1 MAKINIENISR
12 NPFDLNLDFVT
23 PRKVVTIKPNVSYG
37 LTEDEYS
44 YLVTSCPNLFTKG
57 FFKVKNIPDE
67 LKNVDV
73 VESSNVMTDNDIVT
87 LLDLPLAKFKK
98 ELSKID
104 SLPLI
109 RDIHSKALELNKTD
123 KYMSEIN
130 TKIDI
135 LADGSLLI

>member
-67 LKNVDV
+67 FKNVDV